1 MIQLHAEKNC
11 LTVVAAELLTSGS
24 VNVNTVSIEFSADW
38 EGLSRVA
45 VFASSTTQISI
56 ALDSTNQFFIPWE
69 CLVAP
74 NLNLR
79 VGVYGM
85 QDTTIVLPTIWASL
99 GVIHP
104 GVTTGAEP
112 SPPTPD
118 AYQKVLAEIG
128 NLEDLT
134 TADKSS
140 LVAAIN
146 EVHET
151 GGGGGMNY
159 RIGHGL
165 KVTGGN
171 TLEVDTAEEA
181 EQDNTLPITSAAVY
195 TTVGNIE
202 ILLETI

>member
-1 MIQLHAEKNC
+1 MFLLKANKNRLEVLEK
-11 LTVVAAELLTSGS
+11 ELVTSGS
-24 VNVNTVSIEFSADW
+24 VNVYPVSFQFSEDW
-38 EGLSRVA
+38 EGLSRIA
-45 VFASSTTQISI
+45 VFSAGNVTISLP
-56 ALDSTNQFFIPWE
+56 LDETNQCQIPWE
-69 CLVAP
+69 VMECPKLSLMA
-74 NLNLR
+74 
-79 VGVYGM
+79 GVYGM
-85 QDTTIVLPTIWASL
+85 REESVVLPTIWAEL
-99 GVIHP
+99 GAIRP

>member
-11 LTVVAAELLTSGS
+11 LTVVEPELLTSGS
-24 VNVNTVSIEFSADW
+24 VNVNMVSIEFSADW
-38 EGLSRVA
+38 DGLSRVA

-56 ALDSTNQFFIPWE
+56 ALDSTNQCFIPWE
-69 CLVAP
+69 CLVTP

-85 QDTTIVLPTIWASL
+85 QGTTIVLPTIWASL
-99 GVIHP
+99 GIIRP

>member
-11 LTVVAAELLTSGS
+11 LTVAEPELLTSGS

-38 EGLSRVA
+38 DGLSRVA

-56 ALDSTNQFFIPWE
+56 ALDSTNQCFIPWE
-69 CLVAP
+69 CLVTP

-85 QDTTIVLPTIWASL
+85 QGTTIVLPTIWASL
-99 GVIHP
+99 GIIRP

-128 NLEDLT
+128 NLGDLT

-165 KVTGGN
+165 RVTGGN

>member
-11 LTVVAAELLTSGS
+11 LTVVKPELLTSGS

-56 ALDSTNQFFIPWE
+56 ALDSTNQCFIPWE
-69 CLVAP
+69 CLVTP

-79 VGVYGM
+79 IGVYGM
-85 QDTTIVLPTIWASL
+85 QGTTIVLPTIWASL
-99 GVIHP
+99 GVIRP

-165 KVTGGN
+165 RVTGGN

>member
-1 MIQLHAEKNC
+1 MIQLHAKKNC
-11 LTVVAAELLTSGS
+11 LTLVAAELLTSGS

-38 EGLSRVA
+38 DGLSRVA

-56 ALDSTNQFFIPWE
+56 ALDSTNQCFIPWE
-69 CLVAP
+69 CLVTP

-85 QDTTIVLPTIWASL
+85 QGTTIVLPTIWASL
-99 GVIHP
+99 GIIRP

-134 TADKSS
+134 TANKSS

-146 EVHET
+146 EVHDT

-159 RIGHGL
+159 QIGHGL
-165 KVTGGN
+165 KVTGVN

>member
-1 MIQLHAEKNC
+1 MFLLKANKNRLEVMEK
-11 LTVVAAELLTSGS
+11 ELVTSGS
-24 VNVNTVSIEFSADW
+24 VNVYLVSFQFNEDW
-38 EGLSRVA
+38 EGLSRIA
-45 VFASSTTQISI
+45 VFSAGNVTISLP
-56 ALDSTNQFFIPWE
+56 LDETNQCQIPWE
-69 CLVAP
+69 VMECPKLSLMA
-74 NLNLR
+74 
-79 VGVYGM
+79 GVYGM
-85 QDTTIVLPTIWASL
+85 REGAIVLPTIWASL
-99 GVIHP
+99 GIIRP

-146 EVHET
+146 EIHET
-151 GGGGGMNY
+151 GGGGGTNY

>member
-11 LTVVAAELLTSGS
+11 LTVVKPELLTSGS

-45 VFASSTTQISI
+45 VFARSTTQISI
-56 ALDSTNQFFIPWE
+56 ALDSTNQCFIPWE
-69 CLVAP
+69 CLVTP

-79 VGVYGM
+79 IGVYGM
-85 QDTTIVLPTIWASL
+85 QGTTIVLPTIWASL
-99 GVIHP
+99 GVIRP

-151 GGGGGMNY
+151 GGGGGTNY

>member
-56 ALDSTNQFFIPWE
+56 ALDSTNQCMIPWE

-85 QDTTIVLPTIWASL
+85 QGTTIVLPTIWASL
-99 GVIHP
+99 GVIRP

-128 NLEDLT
+128 NLADLAT
-134 TADKSS
+134 ENKSS

-146 EVHET
+146 EVHDT

-165 KVTGGN
+165 KVTGVN

>member
-1 MIQLHAEKNC
+1 MEK
-11 LTVVAAELLTSGS
+11 ELVTSGS
-24 VNVNTVSIEFSADW
+24 VNVYLVSFQFNEDW
-38 EGLSRVA
+38 EGLSRIA
-45 VFASSTTQISI
+45 VFSAGNVTISLP
-56 ALDSTNQFFIPWE
+56 LDETNQCQIPWE
-69 CLVAP
+69 VMECPKLSLMA
-74 NLNLR
+74 
-79 VGVYGM
+79 GVYGM
-85 QDTTIVLPTIWASL
+85 REGAIVLPTIWASL
-99 GVIHP
+99 GVIRP

-151 GGGGGMNY
+151 GGGGGTNY

>member
-11 LTVVAAELLTSGS
+11 LTVVEPELLTSGS

-38 EGLSRVA
+38 DGLSRVA

-56 ALDSTNQFFIPWE
+56 TLDSTNQCFIPWE
-69 CLVAP
+69 CLVTP

-85 QDTTIVLPTIWASL
+85 QGTTIVLPTIWTSL
-99 GVIHP
+99 GIIRP

-146 EVHET
+146 EIHET

>member
-1 MIQLHAEKNC
+1 MFRLNTNKNRLEVLEK
-11 LTVVAAELLTSGS
+11 ELVTSGS
-24 VNVNTVSIEFSADW
+24 VNVYPVSFQFSEDW
-38 EGLSRVA
+38 EGLSRIA
-45 VFASSTTQISI
+45 VFSAGNVTISLP
-56 ALDSTNQFFIPWE
+56 LDETNQCQIPWE
-69 CLVAP
+69 VMECPKLSLMA
-74 NLNLR
+74 
-79 VGVYGM
+79 GVYGM
-85 QDTTIVLPTIWASL
+85 REESVVLPTIWAEL
-99 GVIHP
+99 GVIRP

-151 GGGGGMNY
+151 GGGGGTNY
-159 RIGHGL
+159 QIGHGL

>member
-11 LTVVAAELLTSGS
+11 LTVVEPELLTSGS

-56 ALDSTNQFFIPWE
+56 ALDSTNQCFIPWE
-69 CLVAP
+69 CLVTP

-85 QDTTIVLPTIWASL
+85 QGTTIVLPTIWASL
-99 GVIHP
+99 GIIRP

>member
-11 LTVVAAELLTSGS
+11 LTVVKPELLTSGS

-56 ALDSTNQFFIPWE
+56 ALDSTNQCFIPWE
-69 CLVAP
+69 CLVTP

-79 VGVYGM
+79 IGVYGM
-85 QDTTIVLPTIWASL
+85 QGTTIVLPTIWASL
-99 GVIHP
+99 GVIRP

-151 GGGGGMNY
+151 GGGSGMNY

-165 KVTGGN
+165 KVTGDN

>member
-11 LTVVAAELLTSGS
+11 LTVVEPELLTSGS

-38 EGLSRVA
+38 DGLSRVA

-56 ALDSTNQFFIPWE
+56 ALDSTNQCFIPWE
-69 CLVAP
+69 CLVTP

-79 VGVYGM
+79 VGVYGT
-85 QDTTIVLPTIWASL
+85 QGTTIVLPTIWASL
-99 GVIHP
+99 GVIRP

-159 RIGHGL
+159 QIGHGL